1 MKKII
6 NIFNGLCLTLLLL
19 ALAGPVAA
27 QRDQPRDA
35 APGATRESVQLSLAD
50 VGIKS
55 LTPEARDTLK
65 LIEKGGPYPYD
76 RDGIV
81 FGNFEKR
88 LPLKERGYYTE
99 YTVKTPG
106 VTHRG
111 ARRIVAGKGGEKY
124 YSDDHYKSFKRIVP

>member
-19 ALAGPVAA
+19 TLAGPAAA
-27 QRDQPRDA
+27 QRDQQRDA
-35 APGATRESVQLSLAD
+35 APGATRERVQLSLAD

-88 LPLKERGYYTE
+88 LPIKERGYYTE

>member
-99 YTVKTPG
+99 YAVKTPG

>member
-1 MKKII
+1 M
-6 NIFNGLCLTLLLL
+6 L

>member
-19 ALAGPVAA
+19 ALAGPAAA
-27 QRDQPRDA
+27 QRDQQRDA
-35 APGATRESVQLSLAD
+35 APGATRERVQLSLAD